1 MTIASGLRVRQP
13 ITSVDQL
20 RELVG
25 EPSERARQ
33 KQLARLDVYCRAFIA
48 RSPFLLMGTADAS
61 GRCDV
66 SPKGDRPGF
75 VLVPDDETLVVP
87 DRPGNRRFDS
97 LQNLMANPR
106 IGLLFLIPGMSE
118 TLRVNGRAEL
128 ARDDEL
134 LDQLAVDRKQPW
146 LAIVVH
152 VEEAFLHCGK
162 AMLRSQL
169 WDPTRHMPREELPS
183 LSRMIQD
190 QIRPPGIADA
200 EHERVV
206 AAAECAT
213 EEGYRTQ
220 LY

>member
-48 RSPFLLMGTADAS
+48 RSPFVLMGTADAS

-75 VLVPDDETLVVP
+75 VLVPDEETLVIP

-97 LQNLMANPR
+97 LQNLIANPR

-118 TLRVNGRAEL
+118 TLRVNGQAEL
-128 ARDDEL
+128 ARDDDL

-146 LAIVVH
+146 LAIEVR

-169 WDPTRHMPREELPS
+169 WDPARHMPREQLPS

-190 QIRPPGIADA
+190 QIRPLGIADA
-200 EHERVV
+200 EQERVV

-213 EEGYRTQ
+213 DEAYQ
-220 LY
+220 KLY

>member
-33 KQLARLDVYCRAFIA
+33 KQLARLDVHCRAFIA
-48 RSPFLLMGTADAS
+48 RSPFLLLGTADAD

-75 VLVPDDETLVVP
+75 VFVPDEETLVIP

-118 TLRVNGRAEL
+118 TLRVNGQAEL
-128 ARDDEL
+128 
-134 LDQLAVDRKQPW
+134 
-146 LAIVVH
+146 
-152 VEEAFLHCGK
+152 
-162 AMLRSQL
+162 
-169 WDPTRHMPREELPS
+169 
-183 LSRMIQD
+183 
-190 QIRPPGIADA
+190 
-200 EHERVV
+200 
-206 AAAECAT
+206 
-213 EEGYRTQ
+213 
-220 LY
+220 